1 MVPESP
7 PVFNHPSELE
17 ATSIEKWQSEW
28 NNTTK
33 GKITKDYFPEVA
45 GRLNTKINIT
55 QNLTTMITDHGN
67 IKTYLHRFKLI
78 DSPKCPCGHNDQTT
92 EHLLLDCTLLNKER
106 DSLISAVSRTDD
118 WPTNKHILIRKHYKA
133 FTRFTNQISFDKL
146 NAHNTLAT

>member
-55 QNLTTMITDHGN
+55 QNLTTMITGHGN
-67 IKTYLHRFKLI
+67 IKTYLHSFKI
-78 DSPKCPCGHNDQTT
+78 TDSPKCPCGHNDQTT
-92 EHLLLDCTLLNKER
+92 EHLLLNCTLLNEER